1 MWYPYITPTKKQF
14 RIRMSRRRGA
24 ALPPTPI
31 READELDEL
40 SDGGEEVRR
49 EKKVAGD
56 QGSGSDFSDSD
67 DASDIEPAA
76 EPWAR
81 GRSSASRRRAR

>member
-1 MWYPYITPTKKQF
+1 
-14 RIRMSRRRGA
+14 MSRRLGA

-31 READELDEL
+31 DELDEL
-40 SDGGEEVRR
+40 SDGCEEVGR
-49 EKKVAGD
+49 EKNVAGD
-56 QGSGSDFSDSD
+56 QGSGSGFSDSD